1 VNRGHHFLTSRY
13 IDPRIYH
20 GVSSQYILD
29 CQRVAASLDV
39 DRLWR
44 EVNALPAEWRTPSAL
59 DGFTQCLSR
68 LSTTCLL
75 QGVLDTMV
83 DAQQRTYESERGE
96 YEAGRRLP
104 MRVLCEGNLRLLIHP
119 EFRALL
125 QDEDRA
131 YFQALLI
138 DLPERAKLQ
147 PDALFKQLCSLGVGP
162 LVTQTVGED
171 LTGNPALLEL
181 SSTFVQL

>member
-1 VNRGHHFLTSRY
+1 MKQDEDSQCAFCALVYTPH
-13 IDPRIYH
+13 D
-20 GVSSQYILD
+20 SSQASSHAAPTILLAL
-29 CQRVAASLDV
+29 R
-39 DRLWR
+39 DR
-44 EVNALPAEWRTPSAL
+44 
-59 DGFTQCLSR
+59 
-68 LSTTCLL
+68 
-75 QGVLDTMV
+75 
-83 DAQQRTYESERGE
+83 
-96 YEAGRRLP
+96 
-104 MRVLCEGNLRLLIHP
+104 EGNLRLLIHP

-181 SSTFVQL
+181 SSTFSSKLV